1 MVTVVLTAT
10 AMALTLR
17 GMLFVP
23 RFPLPLC
30 VLMYLCSTY
39 VRMLEFAD
47 ERPGDM
53 PVVEESPADG
63 DDEEDVGVNQAAP
76 LPWCVARCRRRG

>member
-1 MVTVVLTAT
+1 MALKHHLKGGRLDPTTPLDRGGMVTVVLTAT

-30 VLMYLCSTY
+30 VLM
-39 VRMLEFAD
+39 
-47 ERPGDM
+47 
-53 PVVEESPADG
+53 
-63 DDEEDVGVNQAAP
+63 
-76 LPWCVARCRRRG
+76 